1 MLMYLSIYLLI
12 KKIVDIYDSS
22 RITQIVPHNIHIY
35 TQEKIVGENSSDGLE
50 KSWRKKLKLALKS
63 KFNPYLDDSEYVYPK
78 NSILGNDP
86 PYTRK

>member
-1 MLMYLSIYLLI
+1 MPFHEFFQKKGIFSIIFHPTVHNCTNVNVLIYILTYLL

-50 KSWRKKLKLALKS
+50 KS
-63 KFNPYLDDSEYVYPK
+63 
-78 NSILGNDP
+78 
-86 PYTRK
+86 